1 MLFSIFL
8 KIRWARRHL
17 NFYLTREINEE
28 HCFMVCERD
37 VQFVLLSA
45 ELLKN
50 GNLLFLPPRKISL
63 SSLKKW
69 KPHEQ

>member
-1 MLFSIFL
+1 
-8 KIRWARRHL
+8 
-17 NFYLTREINEE
+17 
-28 HCFMVCERD
+28 MVCERD
-37 VQFVLLSA
+37 EQFVLSA

-50 GNLLFLPPRKISL
+50 GNLLFLPSRKISL